1 MKWIKE
7 RDELIAQT
15 MAFVQSVT
23 GKRPA
28 IEVQTELSSRELST
42 PELSK
47 PALTMSDL
55 ATLKKVNSPV
65 RVETANPPVERPFP
79 MPRMTPLVQSDLREE
94 IQRRVASFRAN
105 QQRFHAEREE
115 YFKSVLAKARGSNGN
130 H

>member
-28 IEVQTELSSRELST
+28 IEVRNELSPRELST

-47 PALTMSDL
+47 PELTMSDL
-55 ATLKKVNSPV
+55 ATLKKVDSPV
-65 RVETANPPVERPFP
+65 RVEAANPPVERPFQ

-94 IQRRVASFRAN
+94 IQRRVASFRAH